1 MSNLSCKA
9 AGKCAKH
16 TGLRMMRQVER
27 TKSMNP
33 KSMNPK
39 SMNPKSMN
47 PKPMNPKPMTR
58 PNGKQ
63 GIKKRKPTHVAGIG
77 LFMKKISM
85 RISFLFMIVVYLV
98 NVKTMC

>member
-27 TKSMNP
+27 AKSMNP

-39 SMNPKSMN
+39 SM
-47 PKPMNPKPMTR
+47 TR

-63 GIKKRKPTHVAGIG
+63 GIKKEEADACGWHRLIYEKD
-77 LFMKKISM
+77 
-85 RISFLFMIVVYLV
+85 
-98 NVKTMC
+98 

>member
-9 AGKCAKH
+9 AVKCAKH
-16 TGLRMMRQVER
+16 TGLRMMRQVEETR
-27 TKSMNP
+27 SMNP

-39 SMNPKSMN
+39 S
-47 PKPMNPKPMTR
+47 MTR

-63 GIKKRKPTHVAGIG
+63 GIKKRKPTHVASIG

>member
-9 AGKCAKH
+9 AVKCAKH

-33 KSMNPK
+33 RSMNPK
-39 SMNPKSMN
+39 S
-47 PKPMNPKPMTR
+47 MNPKPMTR

>member
-39 SMNPKSMN
+39 SMNPKS
-47 PKPMNPKPMTR
+47 MTR

>member
-9 AGKCAKH
+9 AVKCAKH
-16 TGLRMMRQVER
+16 TGLRMMRQVEETR
-27 TKSMNP
+27 SMNP

-39 SMNPKSMN
+39 S
-47 PKPMNPKPMTR
+47 MTR

-85 RISFLFMIVVYLV
+85 RISFLFIIVVYLV

>member
-1 MSNLSCKA
+1 MSNLSYKA

-39 SMNPKSMN
+39 SMNPKSM
-47 PKPMNPKPMTR
+47 TR

-63 GIKKRKPTHVAGIG
+63 GIKKEEADACGWHRLIYEKD
-77 LFMKKISM
+77 
-85 RISFLFMIVVYLV
+85 
-98 NVKTMC
+98 

>member
-39 SMNPKSMN
+39 SM
-47 PKPMNPKPMTR
+47 TR

-63 GIKKRKPTHVAGIG
+63 GIKKEEADACGWHRLIYEKD
-77 LFMKKISM
+77 
-85 RISFLFMIVVYLV
+85 
-98 NVKTMC
+98 

>member
-47 PKPMNPKPMTR
+47 PKSMTR

-85 RISFLFMIVVYLV
+85 RISFLFMVVVYLV

>member
-9 AGKCAKH
+9 AVKCAKH
-16 TGLRMMRQVER
+16 TGLRMMRQVEETR
-27 TKSMNP
+27 SMNP

-39 SMNPKSMN
+39 SM
-47 PKPMNPKPMTR
+47 TR

-63 GIKKRKPTHVAGIG
+63 RIKKRKPTHVAGIG

>member
-39 SMNPKSMN
+39 S
-47 PKPMNPKPMTR
+47 MNPKPMTR

>member
-27 TKSMNP
+27 AKSMNP

-39 SMNPKSMN
+39 S
-47 PKPMNPKPMTR
+47 MTR

>member
-39 SMNPKSMN
+39 SMNPKSM
-47 PKPMNPKPMTR
+47 TR

-85 RISFLFMIVVYLV
+85 RISFLFMVVVYLV

>member
-27 TKSMNP
+27 AKSMNP
-33 KSMNPK
+33 KS
-39 SMNPKSMN
+39 
-47 PKPMNPKPMTR
+47 MTR

-63 GIKKRKPTHVAGIG
+63 GIKKEEADACGWHRLIYEKD
-77 LFMKKISM
+77 
-85 RISFLFMIVVYLV
+85 
-98 NVKTMC
+98 

>member
-33 KSMNPK
+33 KS
-39 SMNPKSMN
+39 
-47 PKPMNPKPMTR
+47 MTR

-85 RISFLFMIVVYLV
+85 RISFLFMVVVYLV

>member
-9 AGKCAKH
+9 AVKCAKH
-16 TGLRMMRQVER
+16 TGLRMMRQVEETR
-27 TKSMNP
+27 SMNP

-39 SMNPKSMN
+39 S
-47 PKPMNPKPMTR
+47 MTR

>member
-9 AGKCAKH
+9 AVKCAKH
-16 TGLRMMRQVER
+16 TGLRMMRQVEETR
-27 TKSMNP
+27 SMNPRSMNP
-33 KSMNPK
+33 KS
-39 SMNPKSMN
+39 
-47 PKPMNPKPMTR
+47 MTR

-85 RISFLFMIVVYLV
+85 IISFLFMIVVYLV

>member
-39 SMNPKSMN
+39 S
-47 PKPMNPKPMTR
+47 MTR

>member
-33 KSMNPK
+33 KS
-39 SMNPKSMN
+39 
-47 PKPMNPKPMTR
+47 MNPKPMTR

>member
-1 MSNLSCKA
+1 
-9 AGKCAKH
+9 
-16 TGLRMMRQVER
+16 MMRQVER

-47 PKPMNPKPMTR
+47 PKSMTR

-63 GIKKRKPTHVAGIG
+63 GIKKEEADACGWHRLIYEKD
-77 LFMKKISM
+77 
-85 RISFLFMIVVYLV
+85 
-98 NVKTMC
+98 

>member
-1 MSNLSCKA
+1 
-9 AGKCAKH
+9 
-16 TGLRMMRQVER
+16 MMRQVER

-33 KSMNPK
+33 KS
-39 SMNPKSMN
+39 
-47 PKPMNPKPMTR
+47 MNPKPMTR

>member
-33 KSMNPK
+33 KS
-39 SMNPKSMN
+39 
-47 PKPMNPKPMTR
+47 MTR

>member
-39 SMNPKSMN
+39 SMNPKSM
-47 PKPMNPKPMTR
+47 TR

-63 GIKKRKPTHVAGIG
+63 GIKKEEADACGWHRLIYEKD
-77 LFMKKISM
+77 
-85 RISFLFMIVVYLV
+85 
-98 NVKTMC
+98 

>member
-39 SMNPKSMN
+39 SM
-47 PKPMNPKPMTR
+47 TR

-85 RISFLFMIVVYLV
+85 RISFLFMVVVYLV

>member
-9 AGKCAKH
+9 AVKCAKH

-33 KSMNPK
+33 RSMNPRSMNPRSMNPK

-47 PKPMNPKPMTR
+47 PKPMTR

-63 GIKKRKPTHVAGIG
+63 GIKKEEADACGWHRLIYEKD
-77 LFMKKISM
+77 
-85 RISFLFMIVVYLV
+85 
-98 NVKTMC
+98 